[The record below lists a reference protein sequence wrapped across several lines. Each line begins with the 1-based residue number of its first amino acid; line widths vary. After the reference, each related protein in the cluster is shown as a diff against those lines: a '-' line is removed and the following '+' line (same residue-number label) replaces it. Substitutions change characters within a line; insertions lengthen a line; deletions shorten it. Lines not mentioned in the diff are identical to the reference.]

1 MFEFSEDA
9 LNEICASLKK
19 TKERQ
24 EREASIYRLQVI
36 SQTAMSVISAQ
47 AREKQT
53 QLSSFANKLTS
64 YAQEIEVKRKK
75 FLEVS
80 DKTKKAINTTNSLL
94 REKSDLLSRTT
105 ASLMAIKVG
114 QVVASSKNFQNAN
127 TTSAPTTSALTKFL
141 KSVTKSNLEWLKE
154 TGAATGKTF
163 VSGAVA
169 LIMGQNPEYV
179 LVKSAVSLTIQN
191 FKTSAK
197 LVKNTTSALVEFGKE
212 IIPKVGNAITGAV
225 KTVGKVTK
233 SIFNGI
239 KNIAVGLYTGAKK
252 AITGAKKVVDTIT
265 KSIVEG
271 ISAAGDIIVKGSG
284 MATKILSK
292 TGSIMSG
299 VNMVVSVASTVA
311 SAAAIITGATPAGPI
326 ISIIATGLKTA
337 STVLGLSTSVV
348 TGAAKVT
355 NCVSEVGNLIKTRI
369 ESGEKITLKTIG
381 QDIVKVASSVG
392 SAVIGASTAII
403 SASKLT
409 GAVGELTGV
418 VKNLGD
424 MASTAF
430 KNVGTKLVEG
440 GTKQLANVANIIGN
454 IKNTGAKLVEGATKQ
469 ISNVIGNIGNTAKN
483 FIKDAGNKLAEDVAK
498 KISNVANVVGNVKE
512 TAKNFVKDTGAKL
525 VEGAT
530 KQIFNVAN
538 IVGNVKDTGAKLIEG
553 ATKQISN
560 VANIVGNVKSTT
572 TTIVKEVG
580 SKVTEKVVE
589 KVTNI
594 AKDFVSTKTSNI
606 KEVGSALATGAKKA
620 AGFVCSLL
628 GKK

>member
-620 AGFVCSLL
+620 AGFVCILL